1 MNVRAAC
8 RMGGNVEYDVPIMK
22 VQEYSLED
30 IFSKNL
36 LLLIP
41 FYIFSHEKEF
51 KVYNSIEQR
60 LEELQ
65 AEYQDILKRL
75 DKQQQEGMIGAFD
88 KHTIIELS
96 GDVIKEIP

>member
-1 MNVRAAC
+1 
-8 RMGGNVEYDVPIMK
+8 
-22 VQEYSLED
+22 
-30 IFSKNL
+30 
-36 LLLIP
+36 
-41 FYIFSHEKEF
+41 
-51 KVYNSIEQR
+51 VYNSIEQR